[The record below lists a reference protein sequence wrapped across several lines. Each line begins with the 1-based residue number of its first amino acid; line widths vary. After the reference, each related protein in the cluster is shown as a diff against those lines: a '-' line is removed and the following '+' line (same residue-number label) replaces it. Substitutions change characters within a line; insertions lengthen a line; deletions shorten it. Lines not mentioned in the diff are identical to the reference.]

1 MDRIV
6 RKSLT
11 NDFPMVR
18 KQAVSVF
25 SLLTLR
31 CLCALSGLA
40 FKEEAFEKLRDRAEQ
55 IQETLTKCREIMRC
69 VAEALRDPDV
79 RVVAE
84 CCKSLY
90 MLIEENNS
98 HIYSKVDEGFNY
110 HTSEEAKE
118 VLLSPCCSRLDAHDL
133 ALARLGS
140 DSRRGGAAAGADLQ
154 HRVADPPGG
163 QHRSG
168 QHDRGH
174 LRGAAAGHALQRGG
188 RL

>member
-1 MDRIV
+1 
-6 RKSLT
+6 
-11 NDFPMVR
+11 MVR

-98 HIYSKVDEGFNY
+98 HIYSKVDERFNY

-118 VLLSPCCSRLDAHDL
+118 VSLSLSATH
-133 ALARLGS
+133 
-140 DSRRGGAAAGADLQ
+140 
-154 HRVADPPGG
+154 V
-163 QHRSG
+163 
-168 QHDRGH
+168 
-174 LRGAAAGHALQRGG
+174 
-188 RL
+188 